1 MVDFPVNIIYS
12 LVDKV
17 TSTVGS
23 VKASLNSLDKAASDS
38 GKSFNAMEEA
48 MQTASG
54 VLMRDFVN
62 SLTSGIAESMRFGA
76 QLQSLQSS
84 FNVLSSS
91 SGSAKLS
98 LDELRNATRGTVSD
112 VDLLTAANKAMSLGL
127 PTEELDEMFGAAMKL
142 GRVMGIDTLSAVD
155 SLATGVGRQSKMILD
170 NLGIVFQA
178 EEAYEWYATQVGK
191 ATSALDENEKKLAWQ
206 KYAIEQV
213 TVRAKNFGDI
223 TDENITSQE
232 AWGASIKNLQASIGE
247 ALGPLSQFVGAFE
260 SMIPL
265 ISSVA
270 LSVLPQ
276 LIRSHKNLALAVG
289 GVTAAVGA
297 AFTILAV
304 VPSELRPV
312 ASAISIFIGVVVAAT
327 VAVAAFY
334 GVVSWGAAVPA
345 IIAGVGVAIAGVAG
359 ALGFLDSATEA
370 TITANGELGASFGAL
385 ESIISDYESKI
396 NDLSMSYGELVASEE
411 AAFKTSIE
419 ELKKYYTDKYGTTQT
434 NLTSIQSEINKH
446 YDGLIDSARR
456 AYDLELELA
465 VNHFKM
471 LFGEAEA
478 GLGVVEEYVNDYFNR
493 QIDLINDG
501 YKTELE
507 DAKSYFN
514 SLWGVTSDELGELED
529 YVRSH
534 YDKELSMM
542 EQSHSDQLSELNAYY
557 NALVDAA
564 KGKVDELKESNDKE
578 MRDLEILYLTK
589 KKLVEDESRNP
600 RSGEV
605 QTGSLAYMTGMAEL
619 EEWYAKQ
626 KAELSDKHKLSELK
640 AENEF
645 ASEKTDILQEQAE
658 RELELR
664 EQQNSELASLQ
675 EMQQRDL
682 EEALN
687 RQVEATRNR
696 DSALVE
702 LEVERQSRL
711 EEARQMQLEAESDFN
726 SELRSIE
733 EQRTADLEFAYSEVE
748 RLTREHHDK
757 LLEMEHTYLTELV
770 ALKHKEASAISDLEY
785 SESKKY
791 LDNYKPEAHLFP
803 WLLDESEYPEEAP
816 QWTRGE
822 PIETWYRG
830 EPPAATIVRELDT
843 SFISSTESL
852 FKKVIER
859 FDNIPRMAEGGLVS
873 KPTLALVGEAGPEVV
888 LPVNRFNN
896 RAGDVYNISV
906 PIHVQGSV
914 DERVLRLMEKRLGSV
929 LVEAT
934 SSGGKTKR
942 IRRGGIF

>member
-98 LDELRNATRGTVSD
+98 LEELRNATRGTVSD

-213 TVRAKNFGDI
+213 TVRAKSFGDL

-247 ALGPLSQFVGAFE
+247 ALGPLSQFAGAFE

-265 ISSVA
+265 LSSVA

-276 LIRSHKNLALAVG
+276 LIKAHKNLALAAG
-289 GVTAAVGA
+289 GVTAAIGGA
-297 AFTILAV
+297 FAV
-304 VPSELRPV
+304 LMIVPSELRPV
-312 ASAISIFIGVVVAAT
+312 ASAISILIGVLVAAT

-334 GVVSWGAAVPA
+334 GTISLGAATPL
-345 IIAGVGVAIAGVAG
+345 IIAGIGVAVAGVTG
-359 ALGFLDSATEA
+359 ALGFLDSATSS
-370 TITANGELGASFGAL
+370 T
-385 ESIISDYESKI
+385 
-396 NDLSMSYGELVASEE
+396 VASNSLLASSFVTLSNVVEVYE
-411 AAFKTSIE
+411 GKLSDLTSKYDSLRSESENTLSKDIE

-434 NLTSIQSEINKH
+434 GLTSIQSEVDKH
-446 YDGLIDSARR
+446 YDGLVEAARE
-456 AYDLELELA
+456 AYNLELELA

-605 QTGSLAYMTGMAEL
+605 HTGSLAYMTGMAEL

-626 KAELSDKHKLSELK
+626 KAELSDKHKLSELQ

-645 ASEKTDILQEQAE
+645 ATEKTSILQEQGE

-733 EQRTADLEFAYSEVE
+733 ERRLADLEFAYSEVE
-748 RLTREHHDK
+748 RLTQEHYNRLKDIVEVENAEIIKIEKAALAARAKLTILEDVRARRDK
-757 LLEMEHTYLTELV
+757 DSQPTV
-770 ALKHKEASAISDLEY
+770 
-785 SESKKY
+785 
-791 LDNYKPEAHLFP
+791 FP
-803 WLLDESEYPEEAP
+803 WLDEPEY
-816 QWTRGE
+816 E
-822 PIETWYRG
+822 PFVPT
-830 EPPAATIVRELDT
+830 
-843 SFISSTESL
+843 TESSGVPKFVEKTKSL
-852 FKKVIER
+852 FDKMVNRVNSVPKL
-859 FDNIPRMAEGGLVS
+859 AEGGFVS
-873 KPTLALVGEAGPEVV
+873 EPTLALVGEAGPEVV
-888 LPVNRFNN
+888 LPANRFNN
-896 RAGDVYNISV
+896 RTGDVYNISV

>member
-17 TSTVGS
+17 SSTVGS

-155 SLATGVGRQSKMILD
+155 SLASGVGRQSKMILD

-232 AWGASIKNLQASIGE
+232 AWSASIKNFQASIGE

-334 GVVSWGAAVPA
+334 GVVSLGTAVPA
-345 IIAGVGVAIAGVAG
+345 IIAGVGVAVAGVAG

-507 DAKSYFN
+507 AAKSYFN

-626 KAELSDKHKLSELK
+626 KAELGDKHKLSELQ

-645 ASEKTDILQEQAE
+645 ATEKTSILQEQGE

-770 ALKHKEASAISDLEY
+770 TLKHKEASAISDLEY

-822 PIETWYRG
+822 PIETWIRG

-888 LPVNRFNN
+888 LPANRFNN

-914 DERVLRLMEKRLGSV
+914 DERVLRLMRKELESV